1 MRIYFDTNILNKLA
15 YVENYDFVFERIR
28 ERGHS
33 ICVSEVTI
41 FEILRDQ
48 DDQNNIDKI
57 ITMLQSISDLLIILP
72 SISEV
77 LVGFVSAKKVKT
89 KKNVL
94 HKTLTNKKR
103 MFKISEKS
111 LPNLTTGYKTLS
123 KMFRKEIKNLY
134 KDPDCEKCGERYC
147 DVKITEIA
155 YHFIGLFMIM
165 NFQLLLKN
173 DFKKYWRKRMI
184 FSEKRKIDH
193 INKLSPVLL
202 CEISPFREMARF
214 CAIESTER
222 NNGILGDCLHM
233 VYLNFVDII
242 VSDDGSYKHLTKN
255 KTLDEYLELIDISI
269 NWKEEV

>member
-94 HKTLTNKKR
+94 HKTLTNKK
-103 MFKISEKS
+103 I
-111 LPNLTTGYKTLS
+111 
-123 KMFRKEIKNLY
+123 
-134 KDPDCEKCGERYC
+134 
-147 DVKITEIA
+147 IA
-155 YHFIGLFMIM
+155 KF
-165 NFQLLLKN
+165 
-173 DFKKYWRKRMI
+173 
-184 FSEKRKIDH
+184 
-193 INKLSPVLL
+193 
-202 CEISPFREMARF
+202 
-214 CAIESTER
+214 
-222 NNGILGDCLHM
+222 NNRI
-233 VYLNFVDII
+233 
-242 VSDDGSYKHLTKN
+242 
-255 KTLDEYLELIDISI
+255 
-269 NWKEEV
+269 